1 MNVKHV
7 VEEIIVKH
15 EKVTKL
21 QDAIRECPTFSRLHF
36 LMGIVDSG
44 IKWEKSAE
52 NAVSTT
58 YLLTIAKPLINQ
70 LVRYLIEFKCHTKC
84 CIVNY

>member
-7 VEEIIVKH
+7 VEEIVVKH

-58 YLLTIAKPLINQ
+58 IFS
-70 LVRYLIEFKCHTKC
+70 R
-84 CIVNY
+84 

>member
-1 MNVKHV
+1 MIVKYV
-7 VEEIIVKH
+7 VEEIIIKH
-15 EKVTKL
+15 EKVIKL

-52 NAVSTT
+52 NAVSTP
-58 YLLTIAKPLINQ
+58 YLLM
-70 LVRYLIEFKCHTKC
+70 
-84 CIVNY
+84 IVIPVTV

>member
-21 QDAIRECPTFSRLHF
+21 QDAILECPTFSRLHF

-58 YLLTIAKPLINQ
+58 YLLTIAKPLT
-70 LVRYLIEFKCHTKC
+70 V
-84 CIVNY
+84 